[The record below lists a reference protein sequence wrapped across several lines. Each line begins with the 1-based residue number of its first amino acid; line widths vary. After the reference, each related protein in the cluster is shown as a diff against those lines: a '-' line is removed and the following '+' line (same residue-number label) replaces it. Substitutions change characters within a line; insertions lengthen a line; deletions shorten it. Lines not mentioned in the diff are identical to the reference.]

1 MKKLLSTK
9 EAAEYLGLAPIT
21 LSKKRCY
28 PKPGDPA
35 YIKCGSAIRY
45 RIEDLDAWVL
55 ANRHECATEGA

>member
-21 LSKKRCY
+21 LAKWRCY
-28 PKPGDPA
+28 SEQGKPAWINYGT
-35 YIKCGSAIRY
+35 AIRY

-55 ANRHECATEGA
+55 ANRHECATEGV